1 MDSLAFETKQAP
13 SRLRKRAHLLMC
25 GDAGYFQH
33 IAVCLTSLA
42 ETNPETEFDAVVLV
56 TGNTAECEN
65 KLRRSLMRYP
75 LLNLRLVNFDGSR
88 LSGLPLAGNYYP
100 PEIYARFWI
109 EDYFPAEVERVI
121 YLDGDMVV
129 VGPIDELLDLAL
141 GDNVLAAVS
150 IPGSARAS
158 ILGYDPGFEYFNSG
172 MMVINLK
179 RWREIGARATLI
191 AATHAIADRLNDPD
205 QDVLNYCFHAQRLKL
220 DYTWNAITPF
230 FRKVN
235 NLAVPGNEIAR
246 VVRDAR
252 IVHFNGGSKPWQY
265 LCFHPFKPV
274 YLNYLARTEW
284 RDFRPA
290 DYKLV
295 NVIKKAIRYSL
306 GERCTDA
313 ALRLLRACRVL

>member
-13 SRLRKRAHLLMC
+13 ARSRKRAHLLMC

-33 IAVCLTSLA
+33 IAVCLSSLL
-42 ETNPETEFDAVVLV
+42 ETNPEIEFDVVVLV
-56 TGNTAECEN
+56 TGNTAASAD
-65 KLRRSLMRYP
+65 KLRRSLGRYP
-75 LLNLRLVNFDGSR
+75 QLNLRLIDFDGSR
-88 LSGLPLAGNYYP
+88 LAGLPLASRYYP

-129 VGPIDELLDLAL
+129 TGPIDELLDLSL

-158 ILGYDPGFEYFNSG
+158 ILGYDPVFEYFNSG

-191 AATHAIADRLNDPD
+191 AAAHRIADKLNDPD
-205 QDVLNYCFHAQRLKL
+205 QDVLNFCFHAQRLKL

-230 FRKVN
+230 FRKIN
-235 NLAVPGNEIAR
+235 HLAISEAEIAR
-246 VVRDAR
+246 VARDAR

-274 YLNYLARTEW
+274 YLRYLARTEW

-290 DYKLV
+290 DYKFI
-295 NVIKKAIRYSL
+295 NVVKKAIRALL
-306 GERCTDA
+306 GERCMDRATK
-313 ALRLLRACRVL
+313 LLRACRVL